1 MNPLLAI
8 GLFAVVAAAQLA
20 VPAGMIVRREAVLR
34 DGEAF
39 KFRTAPV
46 DPYDAFRGR
55 YVALRLDTGNGEDE
69 GGFGFRGVPAEPGH
83 TYRRGQKV
91 HARIE
96 IGDDGFAKLA
106 KVTRTPPTDAP
117 WLTARV
123 SYSYGNDEVNLE
135 LPFDRYYMDESQAPE
150 AEQAYNRLSS
160 REVRNTWVTV
170 RVHRGHAVLEEL
182 YLDGLPVREYLANP
196 PPEATE
202 EAEGEP
208 DPAPGAP

>member
-1 MNPLLAI
+1 MKPLIAV
-8 GLFAVVAAAQLA
+8 GLFAVVAAVQLA
-20 VPAGMIVRREAVLR
+20 VPGGMIVRRETVLR

-55 YVALRLDTGNGEDE
+55 YVALRVDTGNGENE

-91 HARIE
+91 YARIE
-96 IGDDGFAKLA
+96 VGDDGFAKLA
-106 KVTRTPPTDAP
+106 KVTRVPPTDTP

-123 SYSYGNDEVNLE
+123 NYSYGDDEVNLE
-135 LPFDRYYMDESQAPE
+135 LPFDRYYMDEGEAPE
-150 AEQAYNRLSS
+150 AELAYNRLSS

-170 RVHRGHAVLEEL
+170 RVRNGFAVLEEL
-182 YLDGLPVREYLANP
+182 HLDGLPVREYLANP
-196 PPEATE
+196 PPEKPE
-202 EAEGEP
+202 EPEHAGE
-208 DPAPGAP
+208 